1 VGPHASRPVADASG
15 RQESLPIGPTFALFR
30 GRLLRLVGRAL
41 DRCGGIHTGV
51 YPWFSK
57 ELSAAGFAGAA
68 PTLNSAGASLV
79 PRLTVSN
86 RIM

>member
-1 VGPHASRPVADASG
+1 MPAADRNRCRSARHSRYFKAARCAWLVALWIAAVAFI
-15 RQESLPIGPTFALFR
+15 P
-30 GRLLRLVGRAL
+30 
-41 DRCGGIHTGV
+41 RCIPGSRRK
-51 YPWFSK
+51 P
-57 ELSAAGFAGAA
+57 SAAGFAGAA